1 MFNFTGIHIDLY
13 LNTVLICINSS
24 SKYISN
30 FLVISTIEDF
40 IVLYKVKRIISKKYY
55 ILPRKV
61 IVITHLPGILLF

>member
-40 IVLYKVKRIISKKYY
+40 IVLYKVKKDYKQE
-55 ILPRKV
+55 ILHSTQV